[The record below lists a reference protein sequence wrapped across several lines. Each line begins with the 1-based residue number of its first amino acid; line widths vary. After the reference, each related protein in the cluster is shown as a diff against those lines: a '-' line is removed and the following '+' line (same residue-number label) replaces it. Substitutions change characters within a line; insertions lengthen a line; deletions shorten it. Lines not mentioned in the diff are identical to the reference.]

1 MHGHDCFVLPIWI
14 SELMSWWVDIWE
26 QGAIRNCVL
35 AIQREVLQGDLLRD
49 VLRLG
54 PSDVEGIV
62 KMAKDV
68 LQRVFA
74 PAPQG
79 QRGEL

>member
-1 MHGHDCFVLPIWI
+1 MCI
-14 SELMSWWVDIWE
+14 DILE

-54 PSDVEGIV
+54 PTDLEGV
-62 KMAKDV
+62 VRTAKDI
-68 LQRVFA
+68 LQRIFS
-74 PAPQG
+74 PAPQA
-79 QRGEL
+79 QREAEL